1 MNNSINII
9 QKKIKQY
16 YKKRGREL
24 PWRKKGK
31 INQNSYETLIS
42 EVMLQ
47 QTRVNT
53 VLKYYKKF
61 LVKFPNLK
69 ALAIAK
75 NEEVLKMWSG
85 MGYYKRA
92 INLHNSAKIIVK
104 NFAGKIPSEKE
115 ELKKLP
121 GIGEYTSSA
130 ISSFAFGKDEV
141 VIDTNVDRFISR
153 IFNVNY
159 RELKSAQKKVFENK
173 LFPKKNKGDFAQ
185 AIMDF
190 SNEYCLKLNPKC
202 EICIISKYCNYEK
215 NENVKKYKIEKKKKF
230 CTSYF
235 IYNERNQFFV
245 RKRPINKILGGMYEI
260 PSSDWISK
268 VNYKE
273 QYVKFENF
281 KDILFPKKTIK
292 HEFSHFILFSKI
304 IILKI
309 KDKNKLNIIGKWTN
323 KKSLESLPFSSLTK
337 KIVSYCFEELS
348 SLNKFL

>member
-1 MNNSINII
+1 MNNNINII

-92 INLHNSAKIIVK
+92 INLHNSAKIIIK

-130 ISSFAFGKDEV
+130 IASFAFGKDEV

-153 IFNVNY
+153 IFNINY
-159 RELKSAQKKVFENK
+159 RELKNVQKKVFENK

-215 NENVKKYKIEKKKKF
+215 NENVKNIKLKKKK
-230 CTSYF
+230 S
-235 IYNERNQFFV
+235 FV
-245 RKRPINKILGGMYEI
+245 PA
-260 PSSDWISK
+260 
-268 VNYKE
+268 
-273 QYVKFENF
+273 
-281 KDILFPKKTIK
+281 ILFIMKKI
-292 HEFSHFILFSKI
+292 S
-304 IILKI
+304 
-309 KDKNKLNIIGKWTN
+309 
-323 KKSLESLPFSSLTK
+323 FSSEKDQLIK
-337 KIVSYCFEELS
+337 Y
-348 SLNKFL
+348 